1 VDFTLTEVERDL
13 AELCREFAQ
22 KEIAPRAPAAWDEAR
37 CPTDLLREMGALGL
51 LGMLI
56 PEEWGGIGM
65 STVGFVAAMEEIG
78 LADQS
83 VAAAWQ
89 AHVTIGSLPLFL
101 FGTDDQRERWLRP
114 LAEGRA
120 LGAFGLTE
128 PDAGSDAR
136 GIRTRAERRD
146 GGWLINGRKTFISNA
161 GTDMSF
167 GVTLLARTTDLDA
180 EPTFATFVVPNDTP
194 GFTMGPKMR
203 GIGWRGLDTRELYF
217 DDVAV
222 PDDHLVGDPDM
233 GLAQFLQTLE
243 VGRISIAALSLS
255 LTQAVLDLA
264 TDYAH
269 ERVQFGRPIADFQ
282 AIQFKL
288 ADIATELEAAR
299 WLTYRAAALRDAG
312 KPFLKEASMAKL
324 KASRLAVAAASEAVQ
339 IHGGLGYML
348 DTPVARFYCD
358 AKVLEIGEGTNE
370 IQHIVIAR
378 ALRPTSEARDAS

>member
-1 VDFTLTEVERDL
+1 VDFSLNEPEREL
-13 AELCREFAQ
+13 VALCRDFARN
-22 KEIAPRAPAAWDEAR
+22 EIAPRAPAAWEEAR
-37 CPTDLLREMGALGL
+37 CPTDLLREMGGLGL
-51 LGMLI
+51 LGMLV

-65 STVGFVAAMEEIG
+65 STVGFVAAMEELG
-78 LADQS
+78 QADQS

-89 AHVTIGSLPLFL
+89 AHVTIGSLPLYL
-101 FGTDDQRERWLRP
+101 FGNDTQRERWLRP

-146 GGWLINGRKTFISNA
+146 DGWLINGRKTFISNA

-167 GVTLLARTTDLDA
+167 GVTLLARTDSESGGGGGSGYA
-180 EPTFATFVVPNDTP
+180 SFVVEKDTT

-217 DDVAV
+217 DDVWV
-222 PDDHLVGDPDM
+222 PGEHLVGDPAM
-233 GLAQFLQTLE
+233 GLTQFLRTLE

-264 TDYAH
+264 TSYAR
-269 ERVQFGRPIADFQ
+269 ERVQFGQPISKFQ
-282 AIQFKL
+282 AVQFKV

-299 WLTYRAAALRDAG
+299 WLTYRAASLRDEG
-312 KPFLKEASMAKL
+312 QPFHKEAAMAKL
-324 KASRLAVAAASEAVQ
+324 KASRLAAWAASEAVQ

-348 DTPVARFYCD
+348 DSPVARFYCD

-370 IQHIVIAR
+370 IQHLVIAR
-378 ALRPTSEARDAS
+378 ALGC

>member
-1 VDFTLTEVERDL
+1 MDFSLTEPERDL
-13 AELCREFAQ
+13 VELCRDFAQ
-22 KEIAPRAPAAWDEAR
+22 KEIAVRAPKAWEDER
-37 CPTDLLREMGALGL
+37 CDTDLLREMGQLGL
-51 LGMLI
+51 LGMLV

-65 STVGFVAAMEEIG
+65 STVGFVAAMEQIG

-83 VAAAWQ
+83 LAAAWQ
-89 AHVTIGSLPLFL
+89 AHVTIGSLPLLL
-101 FGTDDQRERWLRP
+101 FGDDAQRERWLRP

-136 GIRTRAERRD
+136 GISTRALRQD

-167 GVTLLARTTDLDA
+167 GVTLLARTDPA
-180 EPTFATFVVPNDTP
+180 EGGKPGYATLVVEKDTP

-203 GIGWRGLDTRELYF
+203 GIGWKGLDTRPLYF
-217 DDVAV
+217 DDVWV
-222 PDDHLVGDPDM
+222 PDEHLVGDPDL
-233 GLAQFLQTLE
+233 GLGQFLRTLE

-264 TDYAH
+264 LEYAR
-269 ERVQFGRPIADFQ
+269 ERVQFGQPISNFQ
-282 AIQFKL
+282 AVQFKL

-299 WLTYRAAALRDAG
+299 WLTYRAASLRDNG
-312 KPFLKEASMAKL
+312 QPFQKEAAMAKM
-324 KASRLAVAAASEAVQ
+324 KASRVAVAAASEAVQ
-339 IHGGLGYML
+339 IHGGVGYML
-348 DTPVARFYCD
+348 ESPVARFYCD

-370 IQHIVIAR
+370 IQHMVIAR
-378 ALRPTSEARDAS
+378 ALGC

>member
-1 VDFTLTEVERDL
+1 MDFSLTESERDL
-13 AELCREFAQ
+13 VELCRAFAQ
-22 KEIAPRAPAAWDEAR
+22 KEIAPRAPLAWEEAR

-65 STVGFVAAMEEIG
+65 STIGFVAAMEQIG

-89 AHVTIGSLPLFL
+89 AHVTIGSLPLYL
-101 FGTDDQRERWLRP
+101 FGNDEQRERWLRP
-114 LAEGRA
+114 LAEGRV

-128 PDAGSDAR
+128 PDAGSD
-136 GIRTRAERRD
+136 TRAIQTRAQRHD

-167 GVTLLARTTDLDA
+167 GVTLLARTESA
-180 EPTFATFVVPNDTP
+180 EEGKGPRFASFVVEKETP
-194 GFTMGPKMR
+194 GFTMGSKMR

-217 DDVAV
+217 DDVWV
-222 PDDHLVGDPDM
+222 PDDHLVGDPDL
-233 GLAQFLQTLE
+233 GLSQFLRTLE

-255 LTQAVLDLA
+255 LTQAVLDMA
-264 TDYAH
+264 TGYARQ
-269 ERVQFGRPIADFQ
+269 RVQFGQPISQFQ
-282 AIQFKL
+282 AVQFKL

-299 WLTYRAAALRDAG
+299 WLTYRAAYLRDTG
-312 KPFLKEASMAKL
+312 QPFLKEASMAKL
-324 KASRLAVAAASEAVQ
+324 KASRIAVWAASEAVQ

-348 DTPVARFYCD
+348 ETPVARFYCD

-370 IQHIVIAR
+370 IQHMVIAR
-378 ALRPTSEARDAS
+378 TLGC

>member
-1 VDFTLTEVERDL
+1 MDFSLTEAEREL
-13 AELCREFAQ
+13 AGLCRDFAR
-22 KEIAPRAPAAWDEAR
+22 KEIAPRAPEAWEAAR
-37 CPTDLLREMGALGL
+37 CPTDLLREMGELGL
-51 LGMLI
+51 LGMLV

-65 STVGFVAAMEEIG
+65 STVGFVAAMEELG
-78 LADQS
+78 VADQS

-89 AHVTIGSLPLFL
+89 AHVTIGSLPLYL
-101 FGTDDQRERWLRP
+101 FGDDAQRERWLRP

-146 GGWLINGRKTFISNA
+146 GGWLINGRKAFISNA

-167 GVTLLARTTDLDA
+167 GVTLLARTPPVDGGP
-180 EPTFATFVVPNDTP
+180 EGFGSFVVEKGTP

-203 GIGWRGLDTRELYF
+203 GIGWRGLDTRELYL
-217 DDVAV
+217 DDVWV
-222 PDDHLVGDPDM
+222 PDDHLVGDPAM
-233 GLAQFLQTLE
+233 GLGQFLRTLE
-243 VGRISIAALSLS
+243 VGRISIAALSLG
-255 LTQAVLDLA
+255 LTQAVLDMA
-264 TDYAH
+264 TDYARQRH
-269 ERVQFGRPIADFQ
+269 QFGKPIASFQ

-299 WLTYRAAALRDAG
+299 WLTYRAAWLRDTG
-312 KPFLKEASMAKL
+312 RPFLKEASMAKL

-339 IHGGLGYML
+339 VHGGVGYML
-348 DTPVARFYCD
+348 ETPVARFYCD

-370 IQHIVIAR
+370 IQHLVIAR
-378 ALRPTSEARDAS
+378 ALGC

>member
-1 VDFTLTEVERDL
+1 MDFSLSETERDL
-13 AELCREFAQ
+13 VGLCRDFAQ
-22 KEIAPRAPAAWDEAR
+22 REIAPRAPLAWEEAR
-37 CPTDLLREMGALGL
+37 CPTDLLREMGALGV
-51 LGMLI
+51 LGMLV

-65 STVGFVAAMEEIG
+65 STVGFVAAMEQIG
-78 LADQS
+78 QADQS

-89 AHVTIGSLPLFL
+89 AHVTIGSLPLLL
-101 FGTDDQRERWLRP
+101 FGNDDQRERWLRP
-114 LAEGRA
+114 LAEGRM

-167 GVTLLARTTDLDA
+167 GVTLLARTDA
-180 EPTFATFVVPNDTP
+180 VDGREGFASLVVEKDTP

-203 GIGWRGLDTRELYF
+203 GIGWRGLDTRELYL
-217 DDVAV
+217 DDVWV
-222 PDDHLVGDPDM
+222 PDEHLLGDPNL
-233 GLAQFLQTLE
+233 GLGQFLRTLE

-264 TDYAH
+264 TAYAQ
-269 ERVQFGRPIADFQ
+269 ERTQFGQPISKFQ
-282 AIQFKL
+282 AVQFKL

-299 WLTYRAAALRDAG
+299 WLTYRAASLRDAG
-312 KPFLKEASMAKL
+312 EPFQKEAAMAKL
-324 KASRLAVAAASEAVQ
+324 KASRVATWAASEAVQ

-348 DTPVARFYCD
+348 ETPVARFYCD

-370 IQHIVIAR
+370 IQHLVIAR
-378 ALRPTSEARDAS
+378 QLGC

>member
-1 VDFTLTEVERDL
+1 VDFSLSEPERDL
-13 AELCREFAQ
+13 VALCRDFAQ
-22 KEIAPRAPAAWDEAR
+22 NEIARRAPAAWEEAR
-37 CPTDLLREMGALGL
+37 CPTDLLREMGGLGL
-51 LGMLI
+51 LGMLV

-65 STVGFVAAMEEIG
+65 STVGFVAAMEQIG

-101 FGTDDQRERWLRP
+101 FGNDAQRERWLRP
-114 LAEGRA
+114 LAEGRV

-136 GIRTRAERRD
+136 GIRTRAVAKD

-167 GVTLLARTTDLDA
+167 GVTLLARTETGDEESPRYA
-180 EPTFATFVVPNDTP
+180 SFVVEKGAP
-194 GFTMGPKMR
+194 GFTTGPKMR
-203 GIGWRGLDTRELYF
+203 GIGWRGLDTRALFF
-217 DDVAV
+217 DDVWV
-222 PDDHLVGDPDM
+222 PDDQLVGDPAM
-233 GLAQFLQTLE
+233 GLSQFLRTLE

-264 TDYAH
+264 TGYARQ
-269 ERVQFGRPIADFQ
+269 RVQFGQPISKFQ
-282 AIQFKL
+282 AVQFKL

-299 WLTYRAAALRDAG
+299 WLTYRAASLRDAG
-312 KPFLKEASMAKL
+312 VPFQKEAAMAKL
-324 KASRLAVAAASEAVQ
+324 KASRVAVWAASEAVQ
-339 IHGGLGYML
+339 IHGGAGYML
-348 DTPVARFYCD
+348 ESPVARFYCD

-370 IQHIVIAR
+370 IQHLVIAR
-378 ALRPTSEARDAS
+378 ALGC

>member
-1 VDFTLTEVERDL
+1 MDFELTETERDL
-13 AELCREFAQ
+13 VGLCREFARN
-22 KEIAPRAPAAWDEAR
+22 EIAARAPKAWEEAR
-37 CPTDLLREMGALGL
+37 CPTDLLREMGELGL

-56 PEEWGGIGM
+56 PEAWGGIGM
-65 STVGFVAAMEEIG
+65 STVGFVAAMEQIG

-89 AHVTIGSLPLFL
+89 AHVTIGSLPLYL
-101 FGTDDQRERWLRP
+101 FGNDAQRDRWLRP
-114 LAEGRA
+114 MAEGRA

-136 GIRTRAERRD
+136 GISTRAERRD

-167 GVTLLARTTDLDA
+167 GVTLLARTGGSGY
-180 EPTFATFVVPNDTP
+180 ATFVVEKDAP

-203 GIGWRGLDTRELYF
+203 GIGWRGLDTRELYL
-217 DDVAV
+217 DDVRVA
-222 PDDHLVGDPDM
+222 DDHLVGDPAM
-233 GLAQFLQTLE
+233 GLGQFLGTLE

-264 TDYAH
+264 TDYAKQ
-269 ERVQFGRPIADFQ
+269 RVQFGQPISKFQ
-282 AIQFKL
+282 AVQFKL

-299 WLTYRAAALRDAG
+299 WLTYRAASLRDAG
-312 KPFLKEASMAKL
+312 RPFLREASMAKL
-324 KASRLAVAAASEAVQ
+324 KASRVAVWAASEAVQ
-339 IHGGLGYML
+339 IHGGVGYML
-348 DTPVARFYCD
+348 ESPVARFYCD

-370 IQHIVIAR
+370 IQHLVIAR
-378 ALRPTSEARDAS
+378 TLGC

>member
-1 VDFTLTEVERDL
+1 VDFSLTEAERDL
-13 AELCREFAQ
+13 VSLCRDFAR
-22 KEIAPRAPAAWDEAR
+22 KEIAVRAPLAWDDAR
-37 CPTDLLREMGALGL
+37 CPTDLLREMGGLGL
-51 LGMLI
+51 LGILV

-65 STVGFVAAMEEIG
+65 STVGFVAAMEQLG
-78 LADQS
+78 VADQS

-89 AHVTIGSLPLFL
+89 AHVTIGSLPLLL
-101 FGTDDQRERWLRP
+101 FGDDAQRERWLRP
-114 LAEGRA
+114 LAEGRV

-167 GVTLLARTTDLDA
+167 GVTLLARTDVGEGESRYA
-180 EPTFATFVVPNDTP
+180 SFVVEKDTP

-203 GIGWRGLDTRELYF
+203 GIGWRGLDTRELSF
-217 DDVAV
+217 DDVWV
-222 PDDHLVGDPDM
+222 GDDHLVGDPAM
-233 GLAQFLQTLE
+233 GLSQFLRTLE

-264 TDYAH
+264 TEYAKH
-269 ERVQFGRPIADFQ
+269 RVQFGQPISRFQ

-299 WLTYRAAALRDAG
+299 WLTYRAAALRDG
-312 KPFLKEASMAKL
+312 GQPFLKEAAMAKL
-324 KASRLAVAAASEAVQ
+324 KASRVATWAASEAVQ

-348 DTPVARFYCD
+348 EAPVARFYCD

-370 IQHIVIAR
+370 IQHLVIAR
-378 ALRPTSEARDAS
+378 ALGC

>member
-1 VDFTLTEVERDL
+1 MDFSLTDTEQDL
-13 AELCREFAQ
+13 VGLCRDFAQ
-22 KEIAPRAPAAWDEAR
+22 KEIAARAPQAWDEGR

-65 STVGFVAAMEEIG
+65 STVGFVAAMEQIG

-89 AHVTIGSLPLFL
+89 AHVTIGSLPLLL
-101 FGTDDQRERWLRP
+101 FGDDAQRDRWLRP

-136 GIRTRAERRD
+136 GIRTKAERQD

-167 GVTLLARTTDLDA
+167 GVTLLARTEA
-180 EPTFATFVVPNDTP
+180 NYATFVVPKDTP

-203 GIGWRGLDTRELYF
+203 GIGWRGLDTRELF
-217 DDVAV
+217 LDDVWV
-222 PDDHLVGDPDM
+222 PDEHLVGDPDL
-233 GLAQFLQTLE
+233 GLSQFLRTLE

-264 TDYAH
+264 TEYAKQ
-269 ERVQFGRPIADFQ
+269 RVQFGQPIAKFQ
-282 AIQFKL
+282 AVQFKL

-299 WLTYRAAALRDAG
+299 WLTYRAASLRDAG
-312 KPFLKEASMAKL
+312 QPFQKEAAMAKL
-324 KASRLAVAAASEAVQ
+324 KASRVATWAASEAVQ
-339 IHGGLGYML
+339 IHGGVGYML
-348 DTPVARFYCD
+348 KSPVARFYCD
-358 AKVLEIGEGTNE
+358 SKVLEIGEGTNE
-370 IQHIVIAR
+370 IQHLVIAR
-378 ALRPTSEARDAS
+378 ALGC

>member
-1 VDFTLTEVERDL
+1 MDFSLGEAERDL
-13 AELCREFAQ
+13 VGLSREFAQ
-22 KEIAPRAPAAWDEAR
+22 NEIAKRAPAAWDEAR

-65 STVGFVAAMEEIG
+65 STVGFVAALEQIG

-83 VAAAWQ
+83 VAAALQ
-89 AHVTIGSLPLFL
+89 AHVTIGSLPLYL
-101 FGTDDQRERWLRP
+101 FGNDDQRERWLRP
-114 LAEGRA
+114 LAEGTA

-136 GIRTRAERRD
+136 GIKTRAERRD
-146 GGWLINGRKTFISNA
+146 GGWLVNGRKAFISNA

-167 GVTLLARTTDLDA
+167 GVTLLARTGGADDDRPRYA
-180 EPTFATFVVPNDTP
+180 SFVVERETP
-194 GFTMGPKMR
+194 GFTMGPKLR
-203 GIGWRGLDTRELYF
+203 GIGWRGLDTRELFF
-217 DDVAV
+217 DDVWV
-222 PDDHLVGDPDM
+222 PDDHQVGDPDM
-233 GLAQFLQTLE
+233 GLAQFLGTLE

-264 TDYAH
+264 TTYSKQ
-269 ERVQFGRPIADFQ
+269 RVQFGQPISKFQ
-282 AIQFKL
+282 AVQFKL
-288 ADIATELEAAR
+288 ADMATELEAAR
-299 WLTYRAAALRDAG
+299 WLTYRAASLRDAG
-312 KPFLKEASMAKL
+312 QPFKKEAAMAKL
-324 KASRLAVAAASEAVQ
+324 KASRLAAWAASEAVQ

-370 IQHIVIAR
+370 IQHMVIAR
-378 ALRPTSEARDAS
+378 ALGC

>member
-1 VDFTLTEVERDL
+1 MDFSLTESERDL
-13 AELCREFAQ
+13 LELCRDFAQ
-22 KEIAPRAPAAWDEAR
+22 KEIALRAPAAWEEAQ

-56 PEEWGGIGM
+56 PEQWGGIGM
-65 STVGFVAAMEEIG
+65 STVGFVAALEQIG

-83 VAAAWQ
+83 VAAAFQ
-89 AHVTIGSLPLFL
+89 AHVTIGSLPLYL
-101 FGTDDQRERWLRP
+101 FGNDAQRERWLRP

-136 GIRTRAERRD
+136 GISTRAVQRD
-146 GGWLINGRKTFISNA
+146 GGWLINGRKAFISNA

-167 GVTLLARTTDLDA
+167 GVTLLARTESGDG
-180 EPTFATFVVPNDTP
+180 EKPTYASFVVEKDTA
-194 GFTMGPKMR
+194 GFTMGPKLR
-203 GIGWRGLDTRELYF
+203 GIGWRGLDTRELFF
-217 DDVAV
+217 DDVWV
-222 PDDHLVGDPDM
+222 GDDHLVGDPAM
-233 GLAQFLQTLE
+233 GINQFLSTLE

-264 TDYAH
+264 LDYAR
-269 ERVQFGRPIADFQ
+269 ERVQFGQPISKFQ

-299 WLTYRAAALRDAG
+299 WLTYRAAYLRDIG
-312 KPFLKEASMAKL
+312 QPFLKEAAMAKL
-324 KASRLAVAAASEAVQ
+324 KASRVATWAASEAVQ
-339 IHGGLGYML
+339 IHGGVGYML
-348 DTPVARFYCD
+348 ESPVARFYCD

-370 IQHIVIAR
+370 IQHLVIAR
-378 ALRPTSEARDAS
+378 ALGC

>member
-1 VDFTLTEVERDL
+1 MDFSLGEPELELV
-13 AELCREFAQ
+13 ALCRDFAQ
-22 KEIAPRAPAAWDEAR
+22 KEIATRAPAAWEEAR

-56 PEEWGGIGM
+56 PAEWGGIGM
-65 STVGFVAAMEEIG
+65 STVGFVAAMEQIG

-89 AHVTIGSLPLFL
+89 AHVTIGSLPLLL
-101 FGTDDQRERWLRP
+101 FGNDAQRERWLRP

-136 GIRTRAERRD
+136 GIRTRATRHD
-146 GGWLINGRKTFISNA
+146 GGWTINGRKTFISNA

-167 GVTLLARTTDLDA
+167 GVTLLARTDDGA
-180 EPTFATFVVPNDTP
+180 EGEPGYGSFVVEKDTA

-203 GIGWRGLDTRELYF
+203 GIGWRGLDTRELSF
-217 DDVAV
+217 DDVWV
-222 PDDHLVGDPDM
+222 PDDHLVGDPDL
-233 GLAQFLQTLE
+233 GLSQFLGTLE

-255 LTQAVLDLA
+255 LTQAVLDMA
-264 TDYAH
+264 TAYARQ
-269 ERVQFGRPIADFQ
+269 RVQFGRPISKFQ
-282 AIQFKL
+282 AVQFKL
-288 ADIATELEAAR
+288 ADIATELEAGR
-299 WLTYRAAALRDAG
+299 WLTYRAASLRDHG
-312 KPFLKEASMAKL
+312 QPFQKEAAMAKL
-324 KASRLAVAAASEAVQ
+324 KASRLAVSAASEAVQ

-370 IQHIVIAR
+370 IQHMVIAR
-378 ALRPTSEARDAS
+378 ALGC

>member
-1 VDFTLTEVERDL
+1 MDFSLSDTEQDL
-13 AELCREFAQ
+13 VGLCRDFAQ
-22 KEIAPRAPAAWDEAR
+22 KEIAARAPQAWDEGR

-65 STVGFVAAMEEIG
+65 STVGFVAAMEQIG

-89 AHVTIGSLPLFL
+89 AHVTIGSLPLLL
-101 FGTDDQRERWLRP
+101 FGDDAQRDRWLRP

-136 GIRTRAERRD
+136 GIRTKAERQD

-167 GVTLLARTTDLDA
+167 GVTLLARTEA
-180 EPTFATFVVPNDTP
+180 NYATFVVPKDTP

-203 GIGWRGLDTRELYF
+203 GIGWRGLDTRELF
-217 DDVAV
+217 LDDVWV
-222 PDDHLVGDPDM
+222 PDEHLVGDPDL
-233 GLAQFLQTLE
+233 GLSQFLRTLE

-264 TDYAH
+264 TEYAKQ
-269 ERVQFGRPIADFQ
+269 RVQFGQPIAKFQ
-282 AIQFKL
+282 AVQFKL

-299 WLTYRAAALRDAG
+299 WLTYRAASLRDAG
-312 KPFLKEASMAKL
+312 QPFQKEAAMAKL
-324 KASRLAVAAASEAVQ
+324 KASRVATWAASEAVQ
-339 IHGGLGYML
+339 IHGGVGYML
-348 DTPVARFYCD
+348 KSPVARFYCD
-358 AKVLEIGEGTNE
+358 SKVLEIGEGTNE
-370 IQHIVIAR
+370 IQHLVIAR
-378 ALRPTSEARDAS
+378 ALGC